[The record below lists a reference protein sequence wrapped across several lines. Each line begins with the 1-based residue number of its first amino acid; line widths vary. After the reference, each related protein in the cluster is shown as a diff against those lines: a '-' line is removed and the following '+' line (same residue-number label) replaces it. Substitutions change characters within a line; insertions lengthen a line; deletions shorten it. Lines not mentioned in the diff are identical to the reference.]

1 MKTVRIKYGG
11 DQNHRRKIHRIKKG
25 SSEPS
30 ETPGHSRVTSL
41 DILDTSAK
49 SNACIPAPKSLPS
62 KAQKMLMYED
72 WPGGLGAVGFD
83 LSIKWRACSKAVTV
97 FIVIKRD
104 GRIVIII
111 NQSIPSISTA
121 ISRKIVRKVHAT
133 ISKGILGGFEFIVI
147 QRSLKE

>member
-1 MKTVRIKYGG
+1 
-11 DQNHRRKIHRIKKG
+11 
-25 SSEPS
+25 
-30 ETPGHSRVTSL
+30 
-41 DILDTSAK
+41 
-49 SNACIPAPKSLPS
+49 
-62 KAQKMLMYED
+62 MLMYED
-72 WPGGLGAVGFD
+72 WPRGLGAVGFD